1 MTGNSMSRECSS
13 SDATLGVFLH
23 ATTKAMKEIIKTIA
37 GEGRGVK
44 EYPLIIHIRT
54 NRHKLQAK
62 DSKISLQI
70 RELKVGAK
78 QMIHL
83 GGEGENSNE
92 LREEITRE
100 KIIEVPKEANAVY
113 GATEVN

>member
-1 MTGNSMSRECSS
+1 MIGNSRGREFSS
-13 SDATLGVFLH
+13 SDATLGVFLNV
-23 ATTKAMKEIIKTIA
+23 TTKAMKGIIKTIA

-70 RELKVGAK
+70 QKELKMGAK
-78 QMIHL
+78 QMIHP
-83 GGEGENSNE
+83 GKKFQRIKGRSNK
-92 LREEITRE
+92 E
-100 KIIEVPKEANAVY
+100 KN
-113 GATEVN
+113 N